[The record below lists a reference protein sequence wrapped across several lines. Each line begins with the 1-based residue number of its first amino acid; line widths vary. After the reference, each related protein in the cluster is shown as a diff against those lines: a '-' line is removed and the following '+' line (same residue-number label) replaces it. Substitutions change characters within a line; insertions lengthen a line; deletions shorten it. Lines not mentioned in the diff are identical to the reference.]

1 MWGELPIPL
10 LDHDAHA
17 AQVLDPGTHMPSL
30 SPDPEPIQDFK
41 PTPIGVL
48 GPSKSHS
55 AATTLSPVTGTVGP
69 PKSTADATPPV
80 APKQGKKR
88 PTAGGS
94 ASGA

>member
-41 PTPIGVL
+41 PTPIGSL
-48 GPSKSHS
+48 GALEVPFRSHHLVS
-55 AATTLSPVTGTVGP
+55 GHRHGRAAEI
-69 PKSTADATPPV
+69 
-80 APKQGKKR
+80 
-88 PTAGGS
+88 
-94 ASGA
+94 